1 MKKTLLV
8 APLVVALSAMAQTN
22 KAHVFVSAMTQSG
35 QPITNGPL
43 VYQYQFDRAL
53 EREVRKKYILVPIST
68 KSATLSALL
77 KQDGYYWVG
86 GSFSQGVAA
95 GGYSAYAAK
104 PRYQFPMNEA
114 KNCAAKDT
122 PEQCAAEAFAY
133 VDEIIREDN
142 GWVKPADTT
151 VKYYTQNLSVFL
163 HYADGTTR
171 QNLIV
176 TSWADHQESMV
187 CARIEN
193 GADKWI
199 NLPQGGQVNLGAVF
213 CRSGAKSNV
222 LGDGPWMESGN
233 FVQRDRGQAA
243 STFSEFRSMM
253 TNYAVQNVMTW
264 SHTNFSD
271 TVMRPVKEGTAKDWD
286 DVLAAQQQYIDALQ
300 KDQQEKAG
308 NAPAKLA
315 ELQKQDQTL
324 NQQIADDEAKMHQLE
339 MTPLVD
345 KDKNLAA
352 MRAMA
357 RTNPGGLIALQQ
369 AQGDQIQQAQKD
381 REVQLSQLK
390 QESDAH
396 NAELLK
402 VQAQEKFEQSIIANP
417 NQTVNAVKPSD
428 FPIPGRK
435 IVPPQWMYQQ
445 AAQSTPEAQAKNIH
459 GTVLLSLTVDDTGHP
474 DNIKVV
480 RGLGY
485 GLDEKAVAAMGGA
498 VFYPAIENGKPVPYD
513 MQISVGF

>member
-1 MKKTLLV
+1 MKKTLLL
-8 APLVVALSAMAQTN
+8 APLALALSAMAQTN

-35 QPITNGPL
+35 QPITTGPL

-95 GGYSAYAAK
+95 GGYSGYAAK
-104 PRYQFPMNEA
+104 PRHQFPMNEA

-122 PEQCAAEAFAY
+122 PEQCAAKAFAY

-163 HYADGTTR
+163 HYEDGTTR

-199 NLPQGGQVNLGAVF
+199 NLPQGGQANLGAVF
-213 CRSGAKSNV
+213 CRAGAKSNV

-243 STFSEFRSMM
+243 STFIAFRSMM
-253 TNYAVQNVMTW
+253 TNFAVQNVMTW

-271 TVMRPVKEGTAKDWD
+271 TVMRPVQEGTAKDWD

-300 KDQQEKAG
+300 KDHQEKAG

-369 AQGDQIQQAQKD
+369 AQGDQIQQAQND
-381 REVQLSQLK
+381 RTVQLSQLK
-390 QESDAH
+390 QSSAAR

-417 NQTVNAVKPSD
+417 NQTVSTVKPSD